1 MIRLFRV
8 FIPLSTLILLISEI
22 LLISASF
29 VLWTYIGLAGD
40 PAAYLLDGGGLF
52 SIGLVVLTIIIGLYM
67 NDLYTDIPVKSVVF
81 LIQQLCMIIGAAFV
95 VQAAAS
101 YLNRN
106 LRMPL
111 HVMGPGSLFTVISIF
126 SWRFV
131 FSRYVLRVVGRD
143 RILLVGN
150 SAVLRDIAGH
160 IAGHPEIG
168 LETIGVVGDSHSQE
182 PDFGGTKYLGPFDA
196 LRGIVSATRPSRIVV
211 GMSERRNQMPVG
223 ELLALRFGG
232 NTIEEAPSTYEKLCG
247 RVSVKE
253 LRPSQIIYSGEL
265 GHSHYADVYQPLLNL
280 AIAAAGL
287 VVTLPLMAITALAVR
302 FSSPGPVFYSQT
314 RVGMKGAPFTLYK
327 FRSMRVNAEAA
338 TGAVWAAKDD
348 PRVTTVGGII
358 RKLRFDELPQLF
370 NVLRGEMSIVGPRP
384 ERPEFVRT
392 LSETIPYY
400 PHRHSIR
407 PGITG
412 WAQINHTYGDTLE
425 DTTIKLEYDLYY
437 IKNMSLSLD
446 IYIVFHTLKTMLLS
460 RGSR

>member
-22 LLISASF
+22 LVISASF
-29 VLWTYIGLAGD
+29 VLSTYIGLAGD

-52 SIGLVVLTIIIGLYM
+52 SIGLVVLTIVIGLYM

-126 SWRFV
+126 SWRLV

-160 IAGHPEIG
+160 IAEHPEKG
-168 LETIGVVGDSHSQE
+168 LEAIGVVSDSKGDE

-211 GMSERRNQMPVG
+211 GMSEQ
-223 ELLALRFGG
+223 
-232 NTIEEAPSTYEKLCG
+232 IG
-247 RVSVKE
+247 RAHV
-253 LRPSQIIYSGEL
+253 
-265 GHSHYADVYQPLLNL
+265 
-280 AIAAAGL
+280 
-287 VVTLPLMAITALAVR
+287 
-302 FSSPGPVFYSQT
+302 
-314 RVGMKGAPFTLYK
+314 
-327 FRSMRVNAEAA
+327 
-338 TGAVWAAKDD
+338 
-348 PRVTTVGGII
+348 
-358 RKLRFDELPQLF
+358 
-370 NVLRGEMSIVGPRP
+370 
-384 ERPEFVRT
+384 
-392 LSETIPYY
+392 
-400 PHRHSIR
+400 
-407 PGITG
+407 
-412 WAQINHTYGDTLE
+412 
-425 DTTIKLEYDLYY
+425 
-437 IKNMSLSLD
+437 
-446 IYIVFHTLKTMLLS
+446 
-460 RGSR
+460 